1 MISQKIGVA
10 MSTSRAVLI
19 TGAAGGIGS
28 ALVDAY
34 AEAGWRVIATDRR
47 QVADSPAQVF
57 VQADFEEIVPD
68 DAALSDFVGT
78 VKEALQGS
86 ALRVLVNNAALQL
99 LGGVPNVSI
108 SDWERTLRLNV
119 TAPFRLA
126 QALLPELQRANG
138 TIINVGSVHAQATK
152 REFVAYATS
161 KAALHGMTQAMAV
174 DLGGNPRVLCVA
186 PAAVGTQMLHDG
198 FAGRPEAL
206 AELAAAHPVGRIAK
220 PEEIARSIVILSQE
234 PFMFATG
241 TTVWLDGGV
250 LSRLYDPA

>member
-1 MISQKIGVA
+1 MN
-10 MSTSRAVLI
+10 TSSAVLI

-28 ALVDAY
+28 ALVEAY
-34 AEAGWRVIATDRR
+34 AEAGWRVIATDRNEVPSA
-47 QVADSPAQVF
+47 VAHAF
-57 VQADFEEIVPD
+57 IRADFEEIVRNE
-68 DAALSDFVGT
+68 AALDAFTGA
-78 VKEALQGS
+78 VKEALDGCPMK
-86 ALRVLVNNAALQL
+86 VLVNNAALQR
-99 LGGVPNVSI
+99 LGNVRDISL
-108 SDWERTLRLNV
+108 SDWERTLCLNV
-119 TAPFRLA
+119 TTPFRLS
-126 QALLPELQRANG
+126 QAFLTELQSTNG

-161 KAALHGMTQAMAV
+161 KAALHGLTQAMAV

-186 PAAVGTQMLHDG
+186 PAAVGTKMLHDG
-198 FAGRPEAL
+198 FANNPEAL

-220 PEEIARSIVILSQE
+220 PDEIARSIVSLSQE

>member
-1 MISQKIGVA
+1 MASA
-10 MSTSRAVLI
+10 NAVLI

-28 ALVDAY
+28 ALVEAY
-34 AEAGWRVIATDRR
+34 SEAGWRVIATDRNE
-47 QVADSPAQVF
+47 VSSSSAHSF
-57 VQADFEEIVPD
+57 VQADFEHIVQD
-68 DAALSDFVGT
+68 DAALGEFVGT
-78 VKEALQGS
+78 VRDALQGVP
-86 ALRVLVNNAALQL
+86 LRVLVNNAALQL
-99 LGGVPNVSI
+99 LGSVPNVSY
-108 SDWERTLRLNV
+108 SDWERTLRLNL

-126 QALLPELQRANG
+126 QAFLPQLQSASG

-161 KAALHGMTQAMAV
+161 KAALHGLTQAMAV
-174 DLGGNPRVLCVA
+174 DLGSNPRVLCVA

-198 FAGRPEAL
+198 FKDNPDAL

-220 PEEIARSIVILSQE
+220 PAEIARSIVSLSQE

>member
-1 MISQKIGVA
+1 MN
-10 MSTSRAVLI
+10 TSSAVLI

-28 ALVDAY
+28 ALVEAY
-34 AEAGWRVIATDRR
+34 AEAGWRVIATDRNE
-47 QVADSPAQVF
+47 VPSSGAHAF
-57 VQADFEEIVPD
+57 IHADFEEIALNDSALGVFAGSVR
-68 DAALSDFVGT
+68 AALGDFP
-78 VKEALQGS
+78 LQ
-86 ALRVLVNNAALQL
+86 VLVNNAALQL
-99 LGGVPNVSI
+99 LGSVPDISL

-119 TAPFRLA
+119 TTPFRLA
-126 QALLPELQRANG
+126 QAFLPELQSVKG
-138 TIINVGSVHAQATK
+138 TVINVGSVHAQATK

-161 KAALHGMTQAMAV
+161 KAALHGLTQAMAV

-186 PAAVGTQMLHDG
+186 PAAVGTKMLHDG

-220 PEEIARSIVILSQE
+220 PAEIARSIVSLSQE